1 MGFLDGLLKIAAPVI
16 GAAGSLFGGSKDR
29 EAAEQQQFQNY
40 LNQKEFAQMGIRWRV
55 EDAKAAGLH
64 PLYALQGSGATFSP
78 NPIVTNFGESFS
90 RAGQDLGRAASALV
104 SPNEKAM
111 TSAQLEV
118 AASQAA
124 KNWAEASYW
133 SSAAARGR
141 QGAVGT
147 QEPAPITVPGVD
159 IHALAP
165 MGQVV
170 GKELPEFGGPHITD
184 QPAKRAWDVYT
195 VGPNVPMLLPSGSN
209 MAEALESVSES
220 TLMGAA
226 IIGMNAQYFGP
237 GWLTKA
243 ADHFGVPASKLQA
256 MMDRADRLI
265 KGADAALHP
274 RQWMERGRE
283 YVERLRSGR

>member
-1 MGFLDGLLKIAAPVI
+1 MGFLEVLGPLV
-16 GAAGSLFGGSKDR
+16 GAAGSLLGGSKDR
-29 EAAEQQQFQNY
+29 EAAQEQQLQNY

-64 PLYALQGSGATFSP
+64 PLYAVQGAGATFNP

-90 RAGQDLGRAASALV
+90 RAGQDLGRAASALL
-104 SPNEKAM
+104 SPNEKAV

-133 SSAAARGR
+133 SSAAARSG
-141 QGAVGT
+141 QAAVGT
-147 QEPAPITVPGVD
+147 QEPANITVPGVD
-159 IHALAP
+159 ISPLKE

-170 GKELPEFGGPHITD
+170 GKELPEFVGPHITE

-195 VGPNVPMLLPSGSN
+195 VGPNVPMLLPSGSS
-209 MAEALESVSES
+209 MSEALESVSES
-220 TLMGAA
+220 TLLGSA
-226 IIGMNAQYFGP
+226 IIAMNSRYFGP

-265 KGADAALHP
+265 KAGDAALHP
-274 RQWMERGRE
+274 AEWMKRGRE